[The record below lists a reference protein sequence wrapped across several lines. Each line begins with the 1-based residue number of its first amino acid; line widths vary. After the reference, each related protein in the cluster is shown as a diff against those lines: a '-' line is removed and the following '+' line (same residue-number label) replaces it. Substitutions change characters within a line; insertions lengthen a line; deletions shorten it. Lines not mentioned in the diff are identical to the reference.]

1 MLRSIGP
8 VSRFGRSFTAVT
20 ATAATLA
27 VTAMSLVASPAAAA
41 PTASPAAATTA
52 RPGDTCTAADLG
64 TRKPYIKSTE
74 VSPTITHFKGWFV
87 TEGTTGNQVVTT
99 STQTVI
105 SVSVGVTGGLEG
117 SFPVQTLTAAGATLG
132 LSVKVDASSTSTESN
147 AVTWNFNQPGYYG
160 VYKGTKKV
168 TGTYASLNCNR
179 VQQSG
184 GGWALKWIEGPGGG
198 NFTTFTT
205 VEEGAVRCQDS
216 VPANSIMAKAQSL
229 LDCGSPAA
237 KAERPAGAVP
247 PTAKQERDRLAQRQ
261 AATGGKVAGQPK
273 AGGPGAKAGAPS
285 AKADLSCGAELYR
298 IGVPGRPLFWGAPH
312 LRADSVRLRP
322 STIFSGNLDQ
332 WRLCN
337 VTERDGVIEATL
349 WNLGNQACATIP
361 VQSAG
366 ADQAPLMMAAP
377 CTEDDLQRFYIYRD
391 VPGSSKIGV
400 QNKYTG
406 SMMGH
411 DRYADGESVRQYSSG
426 RQDGTGTYTLNRV

>member
-1 MLRSIGP
+1 
-8 VSRFGRSFTAVT
+8 
-20 ATAATLA
+20 
-27 VTAMSLVASPAAAA
+27 MSLVASPAAAA